1 MRTSADTSSQSMAPG
16 LEKPDDFCLADSLV
30 HLSDDELDR
39 LADEEAQ
46 AEVTSSAYEGIPLDK
61 EFIKTGLIE
70 SYRKLRAERS
80 K

>member
-1 MRTSADTSSQSMAPG
+1 MTPG
-16 LEKPDDFCLADSLV
+16 LEKPDNFCLANSPVYLNDE
-30 HLSDDELDR
+30 ELDR

-61 EFIKTGLIE
+61 AFIKAGLIE